1 MQPILEAFDI
11 DCNRIVLAEG
21 DIVQMLSVLNN
32 KDLTECDL
40 EQSLVEGIGTIIN
53 DIKSQQ
59 YQSSYRKLV
68 SRNNIKIDNW
78 VALRC
83 DEYNLQINEFKTK
96 LDELNSIYMEEKNFR
111 AKIEIKKQMEQIK
124 QKQDEMSF
132 KFHEFTAE
140 VQSEAAEMKLAF
152 EKQFAIEPM
161 LIAKIIVQF

>member
-1 MQPILEAFDI
+1 LEVFDI
-11 DCNRIVLAEG
+11 NNNRIVLAEG

-32 KDLTECDL
+32 MDLTECDL
-40 EQSLVEGIGTIIN
+40 KQSLVEGCGTVLY
-53 DIKSQQ
+53 DVKLQQ
-59 YQSSYRKLV
+59 YQNSYRKLV

-83 DEYNLQINEFKTK
+83 DEYNLLINEFKIK
-96 LDELNSIYMEEKNFR
+96 LDELNSVYIEEKNFR

-140 VQSEAAEMKLAF
+140 VQAEAAEMKLAF
-152 EKQFAIEPM
+152 EKEFAIEPM
-161 LIAKIIVQF
+161 LIAKIVVQF